1 MHKNPVKYETKCV
14 LVFVTCET
22 KVKPCLFARRCASD
36 GAPAT
41 CTAQKL
47 VYVVLCDKIVSKTH
61 NNVKWNKRKE
71 AISETIF
78 YFLISKQ
85 GRKCIRMRITCM
97 ELAWLRDAWSVTGG
111 GGHLVGSGR
120 ETSFWKEEFQT
131 SSCCRMVPD
140 S

>member
-1 MHKNPVKYETKCV
+1 M

-41 CTAQKL
+41 RTAQKL

-97 ELAWLRDAWSVTGG
+97 ELAWLRDAWSVTQGG
-111 GGHLVGSGR
+111 GGGGGGALAWKHFVGSWR
-120 ETSFWKEEFQT
+120 ETSFWQEEFQT
-131 SSCCRMVPD
+131 SSCCHMVPD